1 MSEEERIAFKNLKKY
16 PWKMYHLHSID
27 LINSALLDEK
37 QIAILNINVIFS
49 YINKKLIWPIF
60 EA

>member
-37 QIAILNINVIFS
+37 QIALYSKYKRNFFI
-49 YINKKLIWPIF
+49 YQ
-60 EA
+60 